1 MDWDKLEKHNLI
13 RDLEKKEK
21 EIKRLEEQLQ
31 METMVKKS
39 EVVMSKNLQIN
50 IEKLEQNIE
59 TLMEINEKYADTIG
73 LLRNRLKK
81 LILGDKDTSLD

>member
-1 MDWDKLEKHNLI
+1 MDLNKLEKDNLI
-13 RDLEKKEK
+13 LDLEKKEK
-21 EIKRLEEQLQ
+21 EIKRLEEQVQ

-39 EVVMSKNLQIN
+39 EVVMNKNLQIN

-59 TLMEINEKYADTIG
+59 TLMEINEKYADKIG

-81 LILGDKDTSLD
+81 LIIGDKDTSLD

>member
-1 MDWDKLEKHNLI
+1 MDLNKLEKDNLI

-21 EIKRLEEQLQ
+21 EIKRLEEQVQ

-39 EVVMSKNLQIN
+39 EVVMNKNLQIN

-59 TLMEINEKYADTIG
+59 TLMEINEKYADKIG

-81 LILGDKDTSLD
+81 LIIGDKDTSLD

>member
-59 TLMEINEKYADTIG
+59 TLMEINEKYADKIG

>member
-21 EIKRLEEQLQ
+21 EIKRLEEQVQ

-39 EVVMSKNLQIN
+39 EVVMNKNLQIN

-59 TLMEINEKYADTIG
+59 TFMEINEKYADKIG

-81 LILGDKDTSLD
+81 LIIGDKDTSLD

>member
-1 MDWDKLEKHNLI
+1 MDWDKLEKDGLI
-13 RDLEKKEK
+13 RNLEKKEK
-21 EIKRLEEQLQ
+21 EIKRLEEQVQ

-39 EVVMSKNLQIN
+39 EVVMNKNLQIN

-59 TLMEINEKYADTIG
+59 TLMEINEKYADKIG

>member
-1 MDWDKLEKHNLI
+1 MSWDKLKIDGLI
-13 RDLEKKEK
+13 KDLEKKEK

-31 METMVKKS
+31 MEVMVKKS
-39 EVVMSKNLQIN
+39 EVVMNKNLQIS

-59 TLMEINEKYADTIG
+59 TLMEINEKYADKIG

-81 LILGDKDTSLD
+81 LIIGDKDTSLD

>member
-21 EIKRLEEQLQ
+21 EIKRLEEQVQ

-39 EVVMSKNLQIN
+39 EVVMNKNLQIN

-59 TLMEINEKYADTIG
+59 TLMEINEKYADKIG

>member
-1 MDWDKLEKHNLI
+1 MDLNKLEKDNLI

-21 EIKRLEEQLQ
+21 EIKRLEEQVQ

-39 EVVMSKNLQIN
+39 EVVMNKNLQIN

-59 TLMEINEKYADTIG
+59 TLMEINEKYADKIG

>member
-1 MDWDKLEKHNLI
+1 MDWDKLEKDNLI

-21 EIKRLEEQLQ
+21 EIKRLEEQVQ

-39 EVVMSKNLQIN
+39 EVVMNKNLQIN

-59 TLMEINEKYADTIG
+59 TLMEINEKYADKIG

>member
-21 EIKRLEEQLQ
+21 EIKRLEEQVQ

-39 EVVMSKNLQIN
+39 EVVMNKNLQLN
-50 IEKLEQNIE
+50 IEKLELNIE
-59 TLMEINEKYADTIG
+59 TLMEINEVYAKKIG

-81 LILGDKDTSLD
+81 LIIGDKDTSLD

>member
-1 MDWDKLEKHNLI
+1 MK
-13 RDLEKKEK
+13 
-21 EIKRLEEQLQ
+21 
-31 METMVKKS
+31 
-39 EVVMSKNLQIN
+39 IN

-59 TLMEINEKYADTIG
+59 TLMEINEKYADKIG

>member
-21 EIKRLEEQLQ
+21 EIKRLEEQVQ

-39 EVVMSKNLQIN
+39 EVVMNKNLQIN

-59 TLMEINEKYADTIG
+59 TLMEINEKYADKIG

-81 LILGDKDTSLD
+81 LIIGDKDTSLD